1 MDDVEVVLLRE
12 RGRHRGVEYLGHR
25 LAEARRRG
33 LGEDGV
39 EALCGCLVLAR
50 ADLGHLVPSCH
61 EAVGVARSMLGPVVP
76 PHISSLLL
84 SGLEPTRRARP
95 PLASASALHEIG
107 RRRALCRASSPG
119 VWVARSA
126 SSSSAT
132 GSSSSKTWRIPAT
145 LTPSR
150 MSARAA
156 RSRRMSALLY
166 RRWSL
171 PLRVGVTIAIE
182 SRRRRN
188 HGRNPTS
195 CATCPTLKRGAVVV
209 QHRRDTLERDT
220 LVRDTLVRDTLER
233 GVALEGA
240 SAPRFPRRLSG
251 TACTGIPRRGPK
263 FRFR

>member
-1 MDDVEVVLLRE
+1 
-12 RGRHRGVEYLGHR
+12 
-25 LAEARRRG
+25 
-33 LGEDGV
+33 
-39 EALCGCLVLAR
+39 
-50 ADLGHLVPSCH
+50 
-61 EAVGVARSMLGPVVP
+61 
-76 PHISSLLL
+76 
-84 SGLEPTRRARP
+84 
-95 PLASASALHEIG
+95 
-107 RRRALCRASSPG
+107 
-119 VWVARSA
+119 
-126 SSSSAT
+126 
-132 GSSSSKTWRIPAT
+132 
-145 LTPSR
+145 
-150 MSARAA
+150 
-156 RSRRMSALLY
+156 MSALLY
-166 RRWSL
+166 RRWSP

-220 LVRDTLVRDTLER
+220 LVRDTLERDTLERGTLER

>member
-1 MDDVEVVLLRE
+1 MDDVEVVLLHE
-12 RGRHRGVEYLGHR
+12 RGCHRGVEHLGHR

-50 ADLGHLVPSCH
+50 ADQGHLVPSCR
-61 EAVGVARSMLGPVVP
+61 EAVGVARSMLGRVVP
-76 PHISSLLL
+76 PRISSLLL

-107 RRRALCRASSPG
+107 RRRARCRASSPG

-132 GSSSSKTWRIPAT
+132 RSSSSKTRRIPAT

-166 RRWSL
+166 RRWSP
-171 PLRVGVTIAIE
+171 PLRVGVTLMMVDVE
-182 SRRRRN
+182 NGVGSSRGGGSG
-188 HGRNPTS
+188 GRGWT
-195 CATCPTLKRGAVVV
+195 AVDAVEIPKPSPGPS
-209 QHRRDTLERDT
+209 QSASAR
-220 LVRDTLVRDTLER
+220 LVR
-233 GVALEGA
+233 A
-240 SAPRFPRRLSG
+240 
-251 TACTGIPRRGPK
+251 
-263 FRFR
+263 